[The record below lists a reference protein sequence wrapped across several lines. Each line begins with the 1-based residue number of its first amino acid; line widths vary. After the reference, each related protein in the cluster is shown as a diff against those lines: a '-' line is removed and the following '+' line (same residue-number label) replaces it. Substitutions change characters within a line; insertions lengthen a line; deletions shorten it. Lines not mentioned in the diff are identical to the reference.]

1 MNDNKGMSSDENQI
15 FTVIASL
22 TEQMEGPAAVIN
34 TPAKKTSKEKTG
46 KGEGSSNNKSNAVMV
61 NGLDTRNKKASK
73 QNSDSSAEPKSSKKK
88 TKKAANNPFGET
100 MPYDEA
106 EEQRKREA
114 AEQAEVDEI
123 RKLSEQNRKGSE
135 SEKTG
140 SDTAS
145 PKMKTAESDSKS
157 EPPEDS
163 STKIDSNASPEQLDR
178 EHTKKTP
185 QETREQNSYEES
197 EEPSEQEH
205 ESREMQTCENLGEC
219 DKQDDTAMKE
229 IPEKTKT
236 RKNEV
241 SIPAGMAVGAP
252 SSELIEKSKQLE
264 KTLDKI
270 KAKTDRIRAELD
282 ELDLDEKPSTKKKV
296 PFRKIGTRISKEE
309 AEQLKAQHESNEGG
323 VKATLIIHTRTVDAN
338 GNSINDEMGMNVS
351 KGTEDADSSG
361 KKVSCEETS
370 ANEEVAPEE
379 NFEENISKQET
390 SYSYPQIINTMTGE
404 VYEITNS
411 HFDIGKTN
419 DMECTLQEHYISR
432 RHALITTEKNTY
444 YISDLGSTNGTFLN
458 GSRLQRGERQKL
470 SDGDIIKLAD
480 VEFKFFVG

>member
-73 QNSDSSAEPKSSKKK
+73 QNSDSSAEPKSSKKN

-145 PKMKTAESDSKS
+145 PKMKAAESDTKS
-157 EPPEDS
+157 EPEDS
-163 STKIDSNASPEQLDR
+163 STKVDSNASPEQLDR
-178 EHTKKTP
+178 EHTKKTT
-185 QETREQNSYEES
+185 QKTREQNSYEES
-197 EEPSEQEH
+197 EEPSEPEH
-205 ESREMQTCENLGEC
+205 EFREMQTGENLGEC

-241 SIPAGMAVGAP
+241 SIPAGMPVGAP

-351 KGTEDADSSG
+351 KGTEDADSSE

-370 ANEEVAPEE
+370 INEEVAPEE

-390 SYSYPQIINTMTGE
+390 SYSYPQIINTKTGE
-404 VYEITNS
+404 VYEITNA
-411 HFDIGKTN
+411 HFDIGKAN

-458 GSRLQRGERQKL
+458 GGRLQRGERQKL

>member
-1 MNDNKGMSSDENQI
+1 MNDNKGTSSDENQI

-34 TPAKKTSKEKTG
+34 TPAKKTSKKKTG

-73 QNSDSSAEPKSSKKK
+73 QNSDSSAEPKSSKKN

-145 PKMKTAESDSKS
+145 PKMKTAEADAKS
-157 EPPEDS
+157 ESLEDS

-185 QETREQNSYEES
+185 QQS

-205 ESREMQTCENLGEC
+205 ESREMQTGENLGEC

>member
-1 MNDNKGMSSDENQI
+1 MSDNKGMSSDENQI
-15 FTVIASL
+15 FSVIASL
-22 TEQMEGPAAVIN
+22 TEQIEGPAAVIN
-34 TPAKKTSKEKTG
+34 TPAKKASKEKTD
-46 KGEGSSNNKSNAVMV
+46 KGDGSSNNKSNAVMV
-61 NGLDTRNKKASK
+61 NGLDARNKKALK
-73 QNSDSSAEPKSSKKK
+73 QDSDSNTEPKSSKKN
-88 TKKAANNPFGET
+88 TKKATNNPFGET
-100 MPYDEA
+100 MPYDEG

-145 PKMKTAESDSKS
+145 PKMKAAESDTKS

-163 STKIDSNASPEQLDR
+163 PTKVDSNTSPEQLDR
-178 EHTKKTP
+178 EHTKKKSK
-185 QETREQNSYEES
+185 ETREQNSYEES
-197 EEPSEQEH
+197 EESSEQEQ
-205 ESREMQTCENLGEC
+205 ESREMQTGENLGEC
-219 DKQDDTAMKE
+219 DKQDDNIVKETA
-229 IPEKTKT
+229 EKTRT

-241 SIPAGMAVGAP
+241 SIPAGMPVGAP

-282 ELDLDEKPSTKKKV
+282 ELDLDEKTSTKKKV

-338 GNSINDEMGMNVS
+338 GNSINDEMEMNVS

-370 ANEEVAPEE
+370 VNEEVAPEE

-390 SYSYPQIINTMTGE
+390 SYSYPQIINTTTGE

-411 HFDIGKTN
+411 HFDIGKAN

-458 GSRLQRGERQKL
+458 GCRLQRGERQKL

-480 VEFKFFVG
+480 VEFKFFVR